1 MSALRQPGFEM
12 TRGKL
17 RQAGSATETAKELKR
32 VSTPSP
38 GPGPARHRLPAS
50 STPPWWLPTAARE
63 LWAELE
69 ERAAQMPTRNNEY
82 GFDPFGYD
90 PSWTPRLALPM
101 ALLYRHWLR
110 VESSGLD
117 NVPEG
122 RVLLIANHAGN
133 TFAYDAAMMSMALF
147 LEGEPPR
154 VARGMGEFFLPR
166 LPFFNVAMQRMGS
179 VVGTPEN
186 CIALLERDEAVMVF
200 PEGQRGFIKPYSEA
214 YELQSFGLGF
224 MRMALQTG
232 TPIVP
237 VGIVGS
243 EEQSPGLARVESL
256 ARRLGAPALPLTLT
270 FPLLGPLAIV
280 PLPVKFRIEFGE
292 PIVFK
297 GDSND
302 DDARISKHVD
312 VVKDRIH
319 ELVQNGLE
327 QRDGWFQ

>member
-1 MSALRQPGFEM
+1 M
-12 TRGKL
+12 
-17 RQAGSATETAKELKR
+17 
-32 VSTPSP
+32 STPSP
-38 GPGPARHRLPAS
+38 APGPAQNRLSAS
-50 STPPWWLPTAARE
+50 SAPPWWLPTAAWK

-69 ERAAQMPTRNNEY
+69 ERAARMPTRNNEY

-90 PSWTPRLALPM
+90 PSWTPGLALPM

-110 VESSGLD
+110 VESSGLE
-117 NVPEG
+117 NVPDG

-147 LEGEPPR
+147 LEREPPR

-166 LPFFNVAMQRMGS
+166 LPFFNIAMQRMGS

-224 MRMALQTG
+224 MRVALQTG

-237 VGIVGS
+237 IGIVGS

-256 ARRLGAPALPLTLT
+256 AKRLGAPALPLTLT

-297 GDSND
+297 GDPND

-319 ELVQNGLE
+319 ELVQHGLE
-327 QRDGWFQ
+327 QRDGWFR